1 MEGVMEEVGVV
12 EEVVVGRTVIPMMKV
27 SQKTQLAWAIVGEE
41 VVVGRD
47 MGEAVEGVRVVVIRE
62 AMEGVVEE
70 VGVVVREAME
80 GDNLVLCKFKQ
91 GEFEMVSFFVNS
103 ISTHPKTTPI

>member
-1 MEGVMEEVGVV
+1 
-12 EEVVVGRTVIPMMKV
+12 
-27 SQKTQLAWAIVGEE
+27 
-41 VVVGRD
+41 